1 VETRVTL
8 AAMDS
13 IAPQNIANADA
24 LGATLADAIVAIEG
38 AGIDYLLIGGLAI
51 VALGRLRYSKDIDL
65 LVRPED
71 ARAALDALG
80 AAGFETKDVNAMWI
94 FKAFR
99 QELQV
104 DVIFKLRGDIYLDE
118 EMLRRSVV
126 ETYKG
131 SRVRIAPPEDLI
143 VIKALTHDEETPRHW
158 HDALALIARGGLDWD
173 YILRRAVKGPRRVL
187 SLLHYATSLDLLVPL
202 GPLTELSALVLDPEA
217 GVGHEKRRERLS
229 S

>member
-1 VETRVTL
+1 
-8 AAMDS
+8 MDS

-24 LGATLADAIVAIEG
+24 LGATLADAIAAIEG

-51 VALGRLRYSKDIDL
+51 VALGRLRHSKDIDL

-80 AAGFETKDVNAMWI
+80 AAGFETKDINPMWL

-99 QELQV
+99 SELQV
-104 DVIFKLRGDIYLDE
+104 DLIFKLRGDIYLDE

-143 VIKALTHDEETPRHW
+143 VIKALTHDEET
-158 HDALALIARGGLDWD
+158 LIARGGLDWD